1 MAQYRLEESLN
12 SLDADSSSYSYSYK
26 RDQCP
31 KSPSPTLNTVA
42 SFSVCLRPCRDA
54 GVVVVVVVVVV
65 FVVVVVVVVSLS
77 APASIDLSL
86 VVPAWN
92 EARRISP
99 MLDATLAYFKQR
111 QILQPT
117 LTFEVIVVDDG
128 SSDETSQ
135 VCLCAVYVPVCLCVC
150 VSACLCDDIERTH
163 SSSEARYSEREN

>member
-65 FVVVVVVVVSLS
+65 FVVVVVVVVVVVCYCRLMCFGRCGAASS
-77 APASIDLSL
+77 AWTKTRL
-86 VVPAWN
+86 V
-92 EARRISP
+92 
-99 MLDATLAYFKQR
+99 LATLPKF
-111 QILQPT
+111 T
-117 LTFEVIVVDDG
+117 W
-128 SSDETSQ
+128 
-135 VCLCAVYVPVCLCVC
+135 
-150 VSACLCDDIERTH
+150 
-163 SSSEARYSEREN
+163 